1 MAEGAAS
8 EKKMARAAAHKP
20 VRKGNQRPKL
30 FAPTLQTMFSL
41 PSELLLSR
49 IWRRLMQPV
58 YGSAPYNLSLGSR
71 SSGELQ
77 IIPPD
82 AVLGWPGDAQVGLQ
96 ILTHEFR
103 FAGEAIRQ
111 PTPLS
116 DPIGASEGWRY
127 VLNTFPWLNDLRDCG
142 GPQARNLAKQMIL
155 RWIEENERYDSYTW
169 RSDILAARLRNILL
183 NHGYL
188 EVNSDALYRSTLLRS
203 LNRQATHLSRA
214 LPDGLSGSA
223 LLKAVVA
230 LMLAGLMLPKAEA
243 LFEKGRDLLAVELP
257 KQMLAD
263 GGHAERS
270 PQVMLELL
278 QHLID
283 LRDVLTLARQP
294 IPDSLQMTIDN
305 LASVVVMLR
314 HGDGTLASFNDTPEI
329 QPAFLQSTLERAT
342 EKLRPLNQ
350 LPITGFQ
357 RLDRGKTSVIVD
369 CGAPPRH
376 GLDDHAHAGTLSFE
390 LCYDNERMI
399 VNCGAHPWSKE
410 WRQVQ
415 RTTAAHSTLVVDNTN
430 SAMLLPPPGSKLAGA
445 KIAGLELGGM
455 ALKPEIVTSRREE
468 TDGQIWLDLSHDG
481 YEEGFGLV
489 HRRRLYLSADGH
501 DFMGEDHLI
510 GKGGNSFV
518 LRFHLHPSVQASVTQ
533 NGQAALLKMPG
544 GSGWRMRVQGGDLTL
559 AEGIY
564 IGVGGQVRRT
574 QQLMVM
580 GTIESNQTELKWLIQ
595 RESGKK

>member
-1 MAEGAAS
+1 MAEAAGS
-8 EKKMARAAAHKP
+8 EKKKTGKSGAAAHRP

-41 PSELLLSR
+41 PSEVLLSR
-49 IWRRLMQPV
+49 LWRRIMQPV
-58 YGSAPYNLSLGSR
+58 YGSRLYSLTLGSR
-71 SSGELQ
+71 SAGELQ
-77 IIPPD
+77 AGGD
-82 AVLGWPGDAQVGLQ
+82 EATLGWPGDAQVGLQ
-96 ILTHEFR
+96 ILTGEFR

-127 VLNTFPWLNDLRDCG
+127 VLNTFPWINDLRDCG
-142 GPQARNLAKQMIL
+142 GPSARQLAKHLIQ
-155 RWIEENERYDSYTW
+155 RWVEENESYDPFTW
-169 RSDILAARLRNILL
+169 RADILSARLRTLLL

-188 EVNSDALYRSTLLRS
+188 EVNSDALFRSTLLRS
-203 LNRQATHLSRA
+203 LNRQATHLARA
-214 LPDGLSGSA
+214 LPDGLAGAA
-223 LLKAVVA
+223 LLKAIVA
-230 LMLAGLMLPKAEA
+230 LMLAGLMLPRGEA
-243 LFEKGRDLLAVELP
+243 FLARGRQLFAVELP

-263 GGHAERS
+263 GGHVERS

-278 QHLID
+278 QHLVD
-283 LRDVLTLARQP
+283 LRDVLALARQP
-294 IPDSLQMTIDN
+294 MPDSLQMAIDN

-314 HGDGTLASFNDTPEI
+314 HGDGTLASFNDTPEL
-329 QPAFLQSTLERAT
+329 QPAFLDSTLKRAT
-342 EKLRPLNQ
+342 ERLRPLNQ

-369 CGAPPRH
+369 CGAPARH
-376 GLDDHAHAGTLSFE
+376 GFDDHAHAGTLSFE
-390 LCYDNERMI
+390 LCYDGERMI

-415 RTTAAHSTLVVDNTN
+415 RTTAAHSTVVVDNTN
-430 SAMLLPPPGSKLAGA
+430 SAMLLPPTGLKV
-445 KIAGLELGGM
+445 AGLDLGGM
-455 ALKPEIVTSRREE
+455 ALKPEVVTSRREE

-481 YEEGFGLV
+481 YEESFGLV

-510 GKGGNSFV
+510 GKGGNSFA
-518 LRFHLHPSVQASVTQ
+518 LRFHLHPLVQATVTQ
-533 NGQAALLKMPG
+533 NGQAALIKLPG

-559 AEGIY
+559 AEGIH